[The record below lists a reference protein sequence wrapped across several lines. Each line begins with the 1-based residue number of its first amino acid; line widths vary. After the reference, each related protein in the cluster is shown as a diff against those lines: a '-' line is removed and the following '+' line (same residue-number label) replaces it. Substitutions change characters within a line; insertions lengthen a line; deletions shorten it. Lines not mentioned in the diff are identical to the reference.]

1 MKVASVVRDG
11 ERKMMNTPDQL
22 LESCWKLADQEMML
36 DVAAAIVA
44 TQPELS
50 TTPATPGG
58 ARPSLALH
66 WAARELQI
74 KRAS

>member
-1 MKVASVVRDG
+1 MKVASVVGDG
-11 ERKMMNTPDQL
+11 ERKTMNTPDQL

-36 DVAAAIVA
+36 DVAATIVA
-44 TQPELS
+44 TQPEIA
-50 TTPATPGG
+50 TAPATPAG

-66 WAARELQI
+66 WAARELQV

>member
-1 MKVASVVRDG
+1 MKVASVVGDG
-11 ERKMMNTPDQL
+11 ERKTMNTPDQL

-36 DVAAAIVA
+36 DVAATIVA
-44 TQPELS
+44 TQPENA
-50 TTPATPGG
+50 TTPATPAS
-58 ARPSLALH
+58 ARSSLAVH

>member
-1 MKVASVVRDG
+1 MKVAFVVG
-11 ERKMMNTPDQL
+11 NSERKPMNAPDQL

-36 DVAAAIVA
+36 DVAATIAA
-44 TQPELS
+44 TQPEIATML
-50 TTPATPGG
+50 TTPAG

-66 WAARELQI
+66 WAARELKI